1 MPPTQPTIRITARE
15 LRWLRHLVIICAI
28 LPILLFLATA
38 RLRLHYPFAFN
49 ENGMLQMAMR
59 VHDGLPLYTEP
70 SVTYT
75 PYLYTP
81 VFYYFAALS
90 IHFFGATFTALR
102 VVSIFSTLGVFALLY
117 ALVFTET
124 RRAWAALAAVGCFAA
139 CYPLVLNWF
148 DTGRVD
154 MLYLFFLMAAVL
166 ATRRGHPALAAILWV
181 LTFQTKQGVLPIA
194 FLALCYDWQHPRRVL
209 TGLITFFAALAASIL
224 WLTHITGGWYRY
236 YIFGIVG
243 GFGFDRHLIVHILPN
258 DFLAPL
264 GIALLIILAAFLA
277 APPHWRTPAFSFY
290 GLGCLS
296 FILFTAYIRAH
307 RGAGQNTLL
316 PAYLWIAILF
326 GLALAR
332 LETHLK
338 LQHTATAI
346 LLLAATVQLTAH
358 IYWPTALAP
367 HPDELALRNRFLD
380 QLRTIPGNVLVYE
393 FPEYGRFAGKPMYAV
408 MDATGAVIEAKN
420 QQQGNRLLAQYQQL
434 IDSHQLSAVA
444 LDRPAED
451 FLAQP
456 RSWMPANFLQR
467 FPLKI
472 PVQSSEDT
480 PYIFQPRWLYLPC
493 EQSTTA
499 QALDP
504 QVDLSGCQPLAAP
517 KPPDS
522 TRSSNSRQDGVA
534 PS

>member
-1 MPPTQPTIRITARE
+1 MPPLQPTTRITARH
-15 LRWLRHLVIICAI
+15 LRWLRLLVIACSI
-28 LPILLFLATA
+28 LPILLWIATA
-38 RLRLHYPFAFN
+38 KLRLHYPFAFN
-49 ENGMLQMAMR
+49 ENGMLQMSLR

-70 SVTYT
+70 SVNYT

-81 VFYYFAALS
+81 VFYHFAALS
-90 IHFFGATFTALR
+90 IRFFGSTFAALR
-102 VVSIFSTLGVFALLY
+102 MVSIVSTFGVFALLY

-139 CYPLVLNWF
+139 CYPLVLCWF

-181 LTFQTKQGVLPIA
+181 LTFQTKQGVLPVAI
-194 FLALCYDWQHPRRVL
+194 LALSYDWQHPRRVL
-209 TGLITFFAALAASIL
+209 TGLVTFFAALAASIL
-224 WLTHITGGWYRY
+224 WLTHVTGGWYRY

-243 GFGFDRHLIVHILPN
+243 GFGLDRHLIVHILPN
-258 DFLAPL
+258 DFFAPL

-277 APPHWRTPAFSFY
+277 APPHWRSPAFSFY
-290 GLGCLS
+290 GFGCVS
-296 FILFTAYIRAH
+296 FLLFTAYIRAH
-307 RGAGQNTLL
+307 RGAGENTLL

-332 LETHLK
+332 LESRLTTE
-338 LQHTATAI
+338 QAAPAFA
-346 LLLAATVQLTAH
+346 LLLIAATVQLTAH

-367 HPDELALRNRFLD
+367 HPDELALHNRFID
-380 QLRTIPGNVLVYE
+380 QLRAIPGNVLVYE
-393 FPEYGRFAGKPMYAV
+393 FPEYGRLAGKPMYAV

-434 IDSHQLSAVA
+434 IDGPQLSAVA

-451 FLAQP
+451 FLSQP

-467 FPLKI
+467 FPLKV
-472 PVQSSEDT
+472 PVQFSEDT
-480 PYIFQPRWLYLPC
+480 PYIFHPRWLYLPC
-493 EQSTTA
+493 TQSTTA
-499 QALDP
+499 QTLNP
-504 QVDLSGCQPLAAP
+504 QVDLSGCPTLAAP
-517 KPPDS
+517 KHP
-522 TRSSNSRQDGVA
+522 
-534 PS
+534 